1 MNDFAN
7 KMTFG
12 IRVQV
17 LVIYSK
23 EKKRRRRRLAR
34 GIPNSNI
41 RMDIGKTV

>member
-1 MNDFAN
+1 
-7 KMTFG
+7 MTFG

-23 EKKRRRRRLAR
+23 EKKRRKRRRLAG
-34 GIPNSNI
+34 GIPNGNI